1 LKTGLSETLNIVEDR
16 PPKRRRLRVISI
28 DEDDM
33 NWLKGEISDIKVSI
47 GEIVEHLKEDMDYK
61 LEDILDEIKQL
72 S

>member
-1 LKTGLSETLNIVEDR
+1 
-16 PPKRRRLRVISI
+16 
-28 DEDDM
+28 M

-72 S
+72 VS